1 MSQFVWRSARF
12 SARAFVGSPCCS
24 GLRENCDVLC
34 EFELVESEKKMAQEQ
49 QEKKRK
55 LEADDARDRTI
66 KEAKLRLA
74 RERVG
79 DAALSSQSAAS
90 SDMPVEEGWT

>member
-1 MSQFVWRSARF
+1 M
-12 SARAFVGSPCCS
+12 
-24 GLRENCDVLC
+24 LC
-34 EFELVESEKKMAQEQ
+34 EFELVESERKRAEEQ

-55 LEADDARDRTI
+55 LEADDARDSTI

-79 DAALSSQSAAS
+79 AAS
-90 SDMPVEEGWT
+90 SSQPAAASGMDMEEGWM

>member
-1 MSQFVWRSARF
+1 M
-12 SARAFVGSPCCS
+12 
-24 GLRENCDVLC
+24 LC
-34 EFELVESEKKMAQEQ
+34 EFELVESERKRAEEQ

-55 LEADDARDRTI
+55 LEADDARDSTI

-79 DAALSSQSAAS
+79 EAQAAS
-90 SDMPVEEGWT
+90 SSQPAAASGMDMEEGWM